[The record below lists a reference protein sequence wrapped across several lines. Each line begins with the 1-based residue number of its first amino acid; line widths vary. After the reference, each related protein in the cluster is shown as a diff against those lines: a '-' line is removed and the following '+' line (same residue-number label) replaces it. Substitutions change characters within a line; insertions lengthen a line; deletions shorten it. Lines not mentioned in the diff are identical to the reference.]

1 MKNANGYGSVVNLG
15 KKRRKPYGIRFTV
28 GYDDNGK
35 QLYKY
40 ASYHKT
46 RKEANTELAK
56 LNLNRTDINKIDTTL
71 EMMFDKWYKVK
82 EDTVSEKTLE
92 WYRIVKDK
100 LSPILKKPI
109 KDIKL
114 NHLQN
119 ILNPESAETQ
129 KRIKGATKQIFNLAI
144 ANDIINKNY
153 PEYLSLKKAT
163 RSTLH
168 KPFTLDDINILWNNL
183 SLEYVDIVLI
193 MIYSGVRPNEIRKLR
208 NDKIFI
214 KEKYF
219 ITGSKTESGKDRY
232 IPMNNKIIELI
243 KKRRNNNKEYFLN
256 EGYINYFTA
265 DNLKYRFNKV
275 MELLDMNYTP
285 YDCRHTF
292 ATIAISLNIP
302 IEVISKILG
311 HKDIK
316 TTEKKHANKHIENK
330 DIIDA
335 ESYLKKALERMA
347 ILDKTKNKR
356 NSNKKPFDYN
366 KLKDI
371 EDLEKVPAINRRYKD
386 INNDSSYKQKEVS
399 RYTLED
405 EDDINMKPNSFLHDN
420 VD

>member
-1 MKNANGYGSVVNLG
+1 MKNANGYGSIIFLG
-15 KKRRKPYGIRFTV
+15 KKRRKPYAIRFTI

-71 EMMFDKWYKVK
+71 GMMFDKWYKVK

-119 ILNPESAETQ
+119 IINPESAETQ

-153 PEYLSLKKAT
+153 PEYLSLKKTT

-168 KPFTLDDINILWNNL
+168 KPFTLDDINTLWNNL

-243 KKRRNNNKEYFLN
+243 KTRRNNNKEYFLN

-275 MELLDMNYTP
+275 MELLNMNYTP

-292 ATIAISLNIP
+292 ATLMKKAGADKLYL
-302 IEVISKILG
+302 KRILG
-311 HKDIK
+311 HSDSNV
-316 TTEKKHANKHIENK
+316 T
-330 DIIDA
+330 
-335 ESYLKKALERMA
+335 
-347 ILDKTKNKR
+347 DKIYTHT
-356 NSNKKPFDYN
+356 
-366 KLKDI
+366 DI
-371 EDLEKVPAINRRYKD
+371 EQLQSIIN
-386 INNDSSYKQKEVS
+386 
-399 RYTLED
+399 L
-405 EDDINMKPNSFLHDN
+405 L
-420 VD
+420 